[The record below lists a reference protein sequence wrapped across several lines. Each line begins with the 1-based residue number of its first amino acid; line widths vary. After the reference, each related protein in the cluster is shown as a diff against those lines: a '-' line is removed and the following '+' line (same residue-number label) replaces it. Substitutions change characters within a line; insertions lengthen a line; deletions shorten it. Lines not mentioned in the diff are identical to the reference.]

1 MVAQRGDIWWA
12 SLPMPRGSGPG
23 YRRPVVVV
31 QSDAFNRSQIQ
42 TVIVAVIT
50 SNIQLAAAPGNARLM
65 LEESG
70 LPRESVINVSQ
81 LITLDRRYL
90 TARVGRLPPEQLTDL
105 DEGLRLVLSL

>member
-12 SLPMPRGSGPG
+12 SLAEPRGSGPG

-31 QSDAFNRSQIQ
+31 QADAFNRSQIQ

-50 SNIQLAAAPGNARLM
+50 SNMRLAAAPGNVRLM
-65 LEESG
+65 QEESG

-90 TARVGRLPPEQLTDL
+90 TARVGRLPSEQLTDL